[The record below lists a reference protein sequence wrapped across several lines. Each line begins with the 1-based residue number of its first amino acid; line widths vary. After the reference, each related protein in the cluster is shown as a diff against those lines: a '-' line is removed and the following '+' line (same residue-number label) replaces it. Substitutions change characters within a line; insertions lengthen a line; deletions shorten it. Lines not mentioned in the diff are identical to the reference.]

1 MKYIIYAR
9 KSTESEDRQIQS
21 IDDQIN
27 YLNRLAKDRDLDVV
41 EVFSESKSAKA
52 PGRLVF
58 EKMLKFI
65 ESGKADGLLVWKL
78 DRIAR
83 NPLDAGR
90 VQWMLQSETIKEI
103 VTSDGTHRPEDNA
116 IVFALLTG
124 MANQYSR
131 DLSTNV
137 KRGIKSKLEKGIW
150 PNYAPIGY
158 KNRNEKITIDKKKA
172 HFVERAFVLYA
183 VGNIS
188 LKDLASQLYEEGFRS
203 RGGNKYHKSKL
214 NEILRN
220 TFYYGVMHMHG
231 EYYLGKH
238 EPLINKELFDR
249 VQVVMSGKGK
259 AKRQTHDFV
268 YRGFLKCEECGC
280 ALTAT
285 TKKGYVY
292 YYCTNGKG
300 NCDQHKKYLRE
311 EKIEKLLAS
320 TFDRLEFNED
330 FVHFMYL
337 ADKEDLDKAQSY
349 KQNALDA
356 LLDELKLVTT
366 KQKNLLEVLCSGTVK
381 KDAYTEKER
390 EYSKQEIDL
399 KAQIAK
405 MQKIMD
411 VEASTLEQQKNIFLT
426 ASRAKKEFLASDQIK
441 KKEKL
446 EILLWNATIK
456 NEKIAQL
463 SFDHAYNM
471 IAKTENKNDF
481 SVLRRG
487 RDSNPRAGLTQLTH

>member
-21 IDDQIN
+21 IGDQID
-27 YLNRLAKDRDLDVV
+27 YLTKLAKDRGLDIV
-41 EVFSESKSAKA
+41 EIFSESKSAKA
-52 PGRLVF
+52 PGRPVF
-58 EKMLKFI
+58 EEMLKFI
-65 ESGKADGLLVWKL
+65 ESEKADGLLVWKL

-90 VQWMLQSETIKEI
+90 VQWMLQQNTIKEI
-103 VTSDGTHRPEDNA
+103 VTSDGDHHPEDNA

-124 MANQYSR
+124 MANQYVR
-131 DLSTNV
+131 DLSNNV

-158 KNRNEKITIDKKKA
+158 KNRNEKISIDTKKA
-172 HFVERAFVLYA
+172 HFVKRAFELYA

-188 LKDLASQLYEEGFRS
+188 LKDLASKLHEEGFRS

-214 NEILRN
+214 NDILKN
-220 TFYYGVMHMHG
+220 TFYYGVMHMHE

-249 VQVVMSGKGK
+249 VQVIMSGKGK
-259 AKRQTHDFV
+259 TKRQTHDFA

-285 TKKGYVY
+285 TKKGFIY

-300 NCDQHKKYLRE
+300 NCEQHKKYLRE

-320 TFDRLEFNED
+320 TFDCLQFNEEY
-330 FVHFMYL
+330 VEIMYL
-337 ADKEDLDKAQSY
+337 ADKEKMDSVRSY
-349 KQNALDA
+349 KQNALDS
-356 LLDELKLVTT
+356 LSNELKLVAT
-366 KQKNLLEVLCSGTVK
+366 KQSRLLEAYCSSTVQ
-381 KDAYTEKER
+381 KDTYTQKER
-390 EYSKQEIDL
+390 EYHKQEIDL
-399 KAQIAK
+399 KAQLLKI
-405 MQKIMD
+405 QKQLD
-411 VEASTLEQQKNIFLT
+411 NEAETLEQLKNIFLT
-426 ASRAKKEFLASDQIK
+426 ASRAKKEFLACDQVK

-463 SFDHAYNM
+463 SFDHAYDM
-471 IAKTENKNDF
+471 IAKTDNLNDF
-481 SVLRRG
+481 SILRGG
-487 RDSNPRAGLTQLTH
+487 RDSNT